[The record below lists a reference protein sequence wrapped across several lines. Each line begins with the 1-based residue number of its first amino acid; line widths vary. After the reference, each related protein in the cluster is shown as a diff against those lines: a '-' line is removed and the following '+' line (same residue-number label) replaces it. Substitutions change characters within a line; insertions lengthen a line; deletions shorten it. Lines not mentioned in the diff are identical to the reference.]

1 MNNFEA
7 KYMKISSAYLSD
19 KIKQLNVK
27 PKDAYLLEDKKESA
41 IHRIVTGIFK

>member
-19 KIKQLNVK
+19 KIKQLSVK
-27 PKDAYLLEDKKESA
+27 PKDAYVLEDKKEST

>member
-7 KYMKISSAYLSD
+7 KYMKIASAYISD

-27 PKDAYLLEDKKESA
+27 PRETFVLEDKKESA